1 MAIIGIP
8 LDNYK
13 TEKFVK
19 EFNKKQIKILSVKK
33 EFMKGVDLIKVDS
46 EAHIIGPIVTKLQK
60 GYHDGYARGN

>member
-33 EFMKGVDLIKVDS
+33 DFMKGVDLIKVDS
-46 EAHIIGPIVTKLQK
+46 EAHIIEPIVRKLQK
-60 GYHDGYARGN
+60 GYHDGYAKGN